1 MNTRFA
7 KPHAILPLG
16 DTAAFIEFSEILDLD
31 ANAAAQNLAHKI
43 RSKSLRWIID
53 IVPALGGVALH
64 FDIAHPE
71 LPDSPLEATQRL
83 VSEALSL
90 SDEVSQ
96 EPNRLVEIPVCYEA
110 EFGLDLADIAA
121 RVGLSVEEVI
131 QRHCAAEYQ
140 VLMMGFVP
148 GGPYMGGLDPAINL
162 PRRSS
167 PRTKVLQGSVAL
179 ANLQVVIYPFTT
191 PGGWHIVGRT
201 PSILFNANRN
211 PASLLSPQDRVRFM
225 PISAKE
231 FRRLDAQEAKWK

>member
-1 MNTRFA
+1 MISMT
-7 KPHAILPLG
+7 PHAILPLG
-16 DTAAFIEFSEILDLD
+16 DSAAFIEFSEVLDL
-31 ANAAAQNLAHKI
+31 AVNEAAQTLASQI
-43 RSKSLRWIID
+43 RVKALPWIVD

-64 FDIAHPE
+64 FDMAHAE

-83 VSEALSL
+83 VSECLSMP
-90 SDEVSQ
+90 DEQ
-96 EPNRLVEIPVCYEA
+96 ERAPERLVEIPVCYEP

-121 RVGLSVEEVI
+121 SVGLSVDDVI
-131 QRHCAAEYQ
+131 RRHAAAEYK

-167 PRTKVLQGSVAL
+167 PRTKVIQGSVAL

-201 PSILFNANRN
+201 PSLLFDANRH
-211 PASLLSPQDRVRFM
+211 PASLLSPRDRVRFV
-225 PISAKE
+225 PISAAE
-231 FRRLDAQEAKWK
+231 FRRLEAKRAGP